1 MTTIQT
7 VIPTGTLA
15 DKVKAVVPSSLAGGQ
30 IPQSTILACLQ
41 PLVDECET
49 LRKRVAALEAELLPL
64 KV

>member
-15 DKVKAVVPSSLAGGQ
+15 DKVKAAVPSSLAGGQ
-30 IPQSTILACLQ
+30 IPQSAILACLQ
-41 PLVDECET
+41 PLVDECEA